1 MVKDSIKNY
10 KTYTCLNPRIKTA
23 LEYLVNANFADF
35 KEEIYELEGKD
46 IYASLQKYSTS
57 TPDYSMWET
66 HKEYIDIQ
74 YIVSGKE
81 DFGVDNVD
89 NLTLITDYDEENDVS
104 LWTGKGDF
112 VTLNKG
118 DFIIL
123 WPQDAHMPKRTLN
136 KQMQVKKIVIKV
148 KYNKMNGD

>member
-10 KTYTCLNPRIKTA
+10 KTYTCLNPRIKQA
-23 LEYLVNANFADF
+23 LEYLKNTDFTDF
-35 KEEIYELEGKD
+35 KEGTHELEEKN
-46 IYASLQKYSTS
+46 IYASMQKYST
-57 TPDYSMWET
+57 TNPDYSMWET

-81 DFGVDNVD
+81 DFGVDTID
-89 NLTLITDYDEENDVS
+89 NLTLTTDYDEENDFS

-123 WPQDAHMPKRTLN
+123 WPQDAHMPKRTL
-136 KQMQVKKIVIKV
+136 KEQMQVEKIVIKV
-148 KYNKMNGD
+148 KYNKTDGE